1 MAVRKFE
8 VPCVVRMKFLGTEVA
23 QNRDGKV
30 RELHAAASFTRE
42 RSGQALGTGSGD
54 WLWGPAPSPVEP
66 RAPPPA
72 PGP

>member
-23 QNRDGKV
+23 QNRGGKV
-30 RELHAAASFTRE
+30 SELHAAASFHKRAAE
-42 RSGQALGTGSGD
+42 AGSAD
-54 WLWGPAPSPVEP
+54 RLWGPAPSPVEP
-66 RAPPPA
+66 GAPPPA